1 MYERRKV
8 EDKGRCPGFWVP
20 CSSEADVLACF
31 VLRFDSFHF
40 VMLCENGAFSRGRSC
55 RRDKLPVPDAL
66 EGSLTADRAEQCSFL
81 DLARC

>member
-40 VMLCENGAFSRGRSC
+40 VMLCENGAFTRGR
-55 RRDKLPVPDAL
+55 
-66 EGSLTADRAEQCSFL
+66 
-81 DLARC
+81 